1 MEKFTIEDYRERLV
15 AKKQDAHNK
24 EWLYIEINAKELIE
38 EYEPGVKNVNAA
50 CKAML
55 EVMLEGDYFVVE
67 PKSKSKCAYALT
79 IRYYVDNLSPE
90 RKTYAEAN
98 A

>member
-1 MEKFTIEDYRERLV
+1 MKTVFHRNLMF
-15 AKKQDAHNK
+15 
-24 EWLYIEINAKELIE
+24 YILHSLKSVSYTHLIE